1 VKKFFKIVG
10 IVIGAFI
17 VLGIIAGIV
26 GGGNDTPTQ
35 TTAPQTEQADKPAPA
50 KEKPKKVDRKA
61 VYDAIKVGDTLTGEG
76 GDTYETVIAK
86 MGKPDSETESTSGD
100 MKMVMV
106 DWFSLTEGNYS
117 VTFINGKV
125 ANKLYSK

>member
-1 VKKFFKIVG
+1 MKKFFKFVG
-10 IVIGAFI
+10 IGFLALI
-17 VLGIIAGIV
+17 VLGVAIGIA
-26 GGGNDTPTQ
+26 GGGNEP
-35 TTAPQTEQADKPAPA
+35 APQNTSKPATTEQPK

-76 GDTYETVIAK
+76 GDTYEAVIAK

-100 MKMVMV
+100 MKMVMC
-106 DWFSLTEGNYS
+106 DWFSLTEGNYA